1 MTAHARLS
9 PSGAHRWMRCAGSIY
24 LESAFPDKSSKFA
37 DEGTAAH
44 ELGAW
49 ALEARNDT
57 AAYLGRLIDV
67 DGNEFEV
74 DEDMATHVQ
83 TYVSAVRDYCGD
95 DGQLLV
101 EQRVEFSEHVGVPES
116 FGTSDA
122 VILKPGELQVH
133 DLKYGKGVKV
143 DAEENEQLMLYALGA
158 LHEFGM
164 IDDFERVVMVIH
176 QPRLNH
182 VSEWSITVDELHA
195 FAARARAC
203 ASKVIEIVDTKIVG
217 IEDLAPG
224 EKQCRFC
231 KAKATCPA
239 LAKGVAAEV
248 GGDFDVIDPPAN
260 LSKLDVELVQALA
273 HDTLATKLAAVD
285 LIESW
290 CKAVRA
296 EAERRLLA
304 GEDVPGFKLVEGRKG
319 SRKWANEAEA
329 EAALKSMRIKHDQMY
344 DYSLISPTT
353 AEKLAKADV
362 LGERQWSRLQAF
374 ITQAE
379 GKPSVAPASDKRPA
393 LQMTPVEDDFA
404 DLVG

>member
-24 LESAFPDKSSKFA
+24 LESSIPDKSSKFA

-49 ALEARNDT
+49 ALEAGNDT
-57 AAYLGRLIDV
+57 DAYLGRLIDV

-74 DEDMATHVQ
+74 DVEMAGHVQ
-83 TYVSAVRDYCGD
+83 TYVRTVREYVGD

-101 EQRVEFSEHVGVPES
+101 EQRVEFSEYVGVLES

-122 VILKPGELQVH
+122 VILKPRELQVH

-158 LHEFGM
+158 LREFGM
-164 IDDFERVVMVIH
+164 LDDFERIVMVIH

-182 VSEWSITVDELHA
+182 VSEWAITVDELHA
-195 FAARARAC
+195 FATRARAC
-203 ASKVIEIVDTKIVG
+203 ASKVIEIVDTEIVG
-217 IEDLAPG
+217 PEDLAPG

-239 LAKGVAAEV
+239 LARQVEQTVGADFEDLEV
-248 GGDFDVIDPPAN
+248 TQTRVTLFKEDAQFIKPTVIADY
-260 LSKLDVELVQALA
+260 LA
-273 HDTLATKLAAVD
+273 QVD

-296 EAERRLLA
+296 EAERRLLD

-319 SRKWANEAEA
+319 ARKWTNEKDVEA
-329 EAALKSMRIKHDQMY
+329 TLKSMRLKHEQMY
-344 DYSLISPTT
+344 DYSLISPTA

-362 LGERQWSRLQAF
+362 LGERQWKRLQEL
-374 ITQAE
+374 ITQSK
-379 GKPSVAPASDKRPA
+379 GSPSVAPISDKRPA
-393 LQMTPVEDDFA
+393 LQITPVEDDFA
-404 DLVG
+404 ELTG